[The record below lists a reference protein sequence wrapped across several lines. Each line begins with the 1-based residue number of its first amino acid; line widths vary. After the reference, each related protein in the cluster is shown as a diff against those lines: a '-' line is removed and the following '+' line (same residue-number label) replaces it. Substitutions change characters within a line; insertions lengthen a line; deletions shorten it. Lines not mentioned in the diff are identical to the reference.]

1 MKYSATTPG
10 SRQKMLDV
18 LGVASVEELLASIP
32 DSDRSRNTL
41 DIEGPVAEANLRLR
55 LEAMKGPRP
64 RAAFLGGGLY
74 PHYVPATVDSVAARS
89 EWVTSYTPYQPELA
103 QGTLTMYYEFQTYF
117 ARLTGQECANSGM
130 YDGSTAL
137 AEAVLMAHRIRPR
150 AKPVVYVSRGV
161 HPQYRDVLATYARF
175 ANLEII
181 EMDWDRVTGRT
192 RVKASAEDLADA
204 VAVVFQSPNYFGM
217 LDDLDDLAEGAFRIA
232 VCTEA
237 LSLALLPP
245 PRADVTVGEAQ
256 SFGIPMQLGG
266 PTAGFFA
273 TKNKWIRKMPGRLV
287 GRTVDASGAEAFCI
301 TLATREQFIRREKA
315 TSNICTAS
323 GLMCLRA
330 AIYISLLGG
339 RGLTDLARKNA
350 ATARF
355 FVNGLADIGIAP
367 AFEGPWFNECVLD
380 LRKHPSLWDRLIE
393 KDIVLGLPLEDH
405 SPEFAGHILF
415 CATEMHTSQAEELLQ
430 EIKSHV

>member
-18 LGVASVEELLASIP
+18 LGIATVEELLASIP
-32 DSDRSRNTL
+32 EGDRSSRGL
-41 DIEGPVAEANLRLR
+41 DIPGPVAEADLRLR
-55 LEAMKGPRP
+55 LEAMKVRRP
-64 RAAFLGGGLY
+64 RAAFLGAGLY
-74 PHYVPATVDSVAARS
+74 PHYVPAAVDSVAARS

-137 AEAVLMAHRIRPR
+137 AEAVLMARRLRPR
-150 AKPVVYVSRGV
+150 SKPVVFVSRAV
-161 HPQYRDVLATYARF
+161 HPQYRAVLRTYARF
-175 ANLEII
+175 AELEIV
-181 EMDWDRVTGRT
+181 ELDWDRVTGRT
-192 RVKASAEDLADA
+192 RVDSPVEELADA
-204 VAVVFQSPNYFGM
+204 VAVVFQTPNYFGM
-217 LDDLDDLAEGAFRIA
+217 LEDLNDLPEGVFRIA

-237 LSLALLPP
+237 LSMALLPP
-245 PRADVTVGEAQ
+245 PQAEITVGEAQ

-287 GRTVDASGAEAFCI
+287 GRTVDAEGSEAFCI

-330 AIYISLLGG
+330 AMYVSLLGG
-339 RGLTDLARKNA
+339 RGLTELARKNA

-355 FVNGLADIGIAP
+355 FVKGLAEIGIEP

-380 LRKHPSLWDRLIE
+380 LGKHPLLWDRLIE
-393 KDIVLGLPLEDH
+393 KDIVLGLPLGDH
-405 SPEFAGHILF
+405 SPELAGRILF
-415 CATEMHTSQAEELLQ
+415 CATEMHASRAEELLQ